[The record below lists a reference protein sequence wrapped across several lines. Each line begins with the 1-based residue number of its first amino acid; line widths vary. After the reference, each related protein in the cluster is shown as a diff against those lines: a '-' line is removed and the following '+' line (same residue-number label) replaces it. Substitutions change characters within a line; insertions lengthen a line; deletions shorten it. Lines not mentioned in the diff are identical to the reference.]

1 MGGEGVGDGCLDYI
15 WGYFAIIFS
24 PTLGNFTLN
33 PVLGSERLPQCINR
47 TFKGFINCDLL
58 SLLGS

>member
-1 MGGEGVGDGCLDYI
+1 MGVGEGVGDGCLDYI

-33 PVLGSERLPQCINR
+33 PVLGSGY
-47 TFKGFINCDLL
+47 FKPGEVMHLTTGI
-58 SLLGS
+58 